1 MEMSALHSY
10 KCVYISLFKNLGNAK
25 ENNICSCKLLKYRTK
40 LHESTIV
47 QLTQNAPI
55 TYFNS

>member
-40 LHESTIV
+40 LHESV
-47 QLTQNAPI
+47 PLCSSHRMPL
-55 TYFNS
+55 